1 MVGTITAMTIRDH
14 IKILG
19 ILNIALGALS
29 ALGGIIVFLIMG
41 GLAGAIGLSA
51 PFDRNSDAFVAAPV
65 LAVIGLVVS
74 IFLVCLGLP
83 SLLGGW
89 GLLKHRPWARVLVIV
104 LSVLHLLNFPFGT
117 AVGVYGL
124 WALLGDEGQRL
135 FSAEANV
142 LGQRYPG
149 AYQP

>member
-1 MVGTITAMTIRDH
+1 MTIRDH

-29 ALGGIIVFLIMG
+29 ALGGIVCFIIMG
-41 GLAGAIGLSA
+41 GVAGALGASA
-51 PFDRNSDAFVAAPV
+51 PYNHDGDAAVAAPIV
-65 LAVIGLVVS
+65 AGIGLVIA

-89 GLLKHRPWARVLVIV
+89 GLLNYRPWARVLVIV
-104 LSVLHLLNFPFGT
+104 LSVLHLLNIPFGT

-124 WALLGDEGQRL
+124 WVLLGEEGQRA
-135 FSAEANV
+135 FSAEASA

-149 AYQP
+149 AYPR